1 MQRIL
6 KALIAAVLFLSIL
19 GGGLATAE
27 EYRLGP
33 GDVLSISVWGM
44 SDLTVNTQVS
54 SLTQVAKPEG
64 TESGIMIRPDG
75 KISFP
80 LVGEVTAAGLT
91 TSQFTDLITKVL
103 REYVNEP
110 KVTVNVVKFRTTRV
124 YALGEV
130 VRPGMY
136 ELDKNHNLL
145 DAIGIA
151 GGYTQYAAKKLVFVL
166 RNGKTEQPLKIN
178 LLRLL
183 KEGDMSQN
191 VPLGEGDV
199 VYITSSGKLDFARD
213 ILPFIYGAYYI
224 GQTKN

>member
-1 MQRIL
+1 
-6 KALIAAVLFLSIL
+6 
-19 GGGLATAE
+19 
-27 EYRLGP
+27 
-33 GDVLSISVWGM
+33 
-44 SDLTVNTQVS
+44 
-54 SLTQVAKPEG
+54 LTQVAKPEG